1 MTAETATTSL
11 SLQNTLP
18 SNGRPTVAIIGAGP
32 AGLMVAEH
40 LKNFA
45 VNIHVYEQKP
55 SPARK
60 LLMAGK
66 SGLNISHAEP
76 LADFVTR
83 YQPDD
88 WLTPH
93 IEAFNSDD
101 IRDFMQRLG
110 IESFVGSTG
119 RIFPTMMKASP
130 LLRAW
135 LQDLQQH
142 GVQFF
147 YRHTCTDITGNQATF
162 QKELRERQVGAQDTR
177 DNPDTPETFSQS
189 FDAIV
194 LATGGLSWSRLGS
207 DGKWQQWLNPDE
219 MAPFYP
225 SNVGIIREWSAHLSS
240 YFGQALKRVKA
251 AVHYPNQQGKEQI
264 EQGFGDIIISH
275 YGMESGLIYR
285 LNHAMRRQLQTNGH
299 IELILDLLPDT
310 NADKLLKTLQGGK
323 KQSLNN
329 VWRKAGLDPV
339 KIALLREI
347 APKTD
352 WHDTTKMVGYIKHLT
367 IIFTDFRPIDEAIS
381 CGGGIKRSALT
392 EDFQLKSNPSVF
404 CCGEMLDWDAPTGG
418 YLLTACFATGRAVGA
433 GIVKQ
438 LGLARDD

>member
-1 MTAETATTSL
+1 MPTD
-11 SLQNTLP
+11 
-18 SNGRPTVAIIGAGP
+18 SNQLNSTFNPIYPTVAIIGAG
-32 AGLMVAEH
+32 ASGLMVADV
-40 LKNFA
+40 LKNYA
-45 VNIHVYEQKP
+45 VNVHVFEQKP

-76 LADFVTR
+76 LAEFVKR
-83 YQPDD
+83 YDSD

-93 IEAFNSDD
+93 IQNFNAEH
-101 IRDFMQRLG
+101 IRDWMTSLG

-135 LQDLQQH
+135 LNDLEQA
-142 GVQFF
+142 GVKFF
-147 YRHTCTDITGNQATF
+147 YRHSCVNIDGNQATF
-162 QKELRERQVGAQDTR
+162 SVEKNGQLSEFTQQ
-177 DNPDTPETFSQS
+177 

-207 DGKWQQWLNPDE
+207 DGKWQAWLNKN
-219 MAPFYP
+219 AITPFYP
-225 SNVGIIREWSAHLSS
+225 SNVGICRPLSHQWSNHLNEH
-240 YFGQALKRVKA
+240 FGKALKRVKA
-251 AVHYPNQQGKEQI
+251 SVALPNGHVES
-264 EQGFGDIIISH
+264 GFGDIIITH

-285 LNHAMRRQLQTNGH
+285 LNAPMREQLQHTGKMS
-299 IELILDLLPDT
+299 LVLDLLPDI
-310 NADKLLKTLQGGK
+310 AFDKLLNSLNNPK

-347 APKTD
+347 TPKAD
-352 WHDTTKMVGYIKHLT
+352 WHHSEKMANFIKNLAIT
-367 IIFTDFRPIDEAIS
+367 FDSFRPIDEAIS
-381 CGGGIKRSALT
+381 TGGGVKRSVLT
-392 EDFQLKSNPSVF
+392 GDLQLKSNPAIF

-418 YLLTACFATGRAVGA
+418 YLLTACFATGRAVGFGVA
-433 GIVKQ
+433 KY
-438 LGLARDD
+438 LRLAKK